1 MPNVTSES
9 TQRSV
14 YSESQSP
21 LANVFRERALRP
33 FRSRDVSARNIVLI
47 LVLCASVVSWLSTIR
62 SPLWLDETISYW
74 QISGGFRQIWA
85 RQGLSF
91 PAYSYILW
99 ATKSLFGST
108 EVVLRM
114 PSILAM
120 LAAAYLLYHIA
131 REFSGFDVAVIVTV
145 VFCLH
150 PIVAFA
156 AADARPYA
164 FGVLTL
170 NCAILSFLRW
180 TKTNSSR
187 YAMLFGISA
196 AGIFYFHYL
205 FGVILAA
212 FAFILIGTRDREWRL
227 FAPQFAVTC
236 VLFVVAMMPV
246 VSRLAYLF
254 RTGPT
259 HVFANSPRSAD
270 LLLTIAPGVIVP
282 LFVGALFVAALL
294 GKVGNSDE
302 ETEFAKLS
310 SLLMAGVPLITLY
323 SVSSL
328 TNMHV
333 FVERYRLVA
342 IPGIA
347 LCWGLLVSCL
357 RSSVIR
363 LSFCVAL
370 VAFTLGRFSFST
382 FSMENPHGYTW
393 KYALEV
399 ANEKAAPDNAP
410 LLLCSDLP
418 ESNFESM
425 PADVTSSG
433 FFAPVS
439 YYKVNSPVV
448 PLPRE
453 FNKEA
458 ALQVKKFLATAIP
471 GRRRF
476 LLLAYF
482 PSSRTIDWITMIT
495 KDSYEPRKVGTYD
508 GVTVMEYVPRAD

>member
-1 MPNVTSES
+1 LPNVTLES
-9 TQRSV
+9 TERAV
-14 YSESQSP
+14 YSESQSRVQ
-21 LANVFRERALRP
+21 NVFREGGRRP
-33 FRSRDVSARNIVLI
+33 FRSRDISASTITL
-47 LVLCASVVSWLSTIR
+47 LLALCASVVPWLSTIR

-99 ATKSLFGST
+99 ATNFLFGSN

-114 PSILAM
+114 PSVLAM
-120 LAAAYLLYHIA
+120 LAAAYLLYRIA
-131 REFSGFDVAVIVTV
+131 REFSGFEVAVIVTV
-145 VFCLH
+145 LFCLH

-156 AADARPYA
+156 AVDARPYA

-180 TKTNSSR
+180 AKTNSSR
-187 YAMLFGISA
+187 YAILFGISA

-212 FAFILIGTRDREWRL
+212 FAFILIGTRGREWRL
-227 FAPQFAVTC
+227 FAPQFAVAC
-236 VLFVVAMMPV
+236 VMFVVVMLPV
-246 VSRLAYLF
+246 ISRLAYLF

-259 HVFANSPRSAD
+259 HVFANSPRSTD
-270 LLLTIAPGVIVP
+270 LLITIAPGVIFP

-302 ETEFAKLS
+302 ESALAKFS
-310 SLLMAGVPLITLY
+310 SLLMAGVPLVFLY

-347 LCWGLLVSCL
+347 LCWGLLVSCI

-363 LSFCVAL
+363 LSFCLAL
-370 VAFTLGRFSFST
+370 ITFTLTQSAFPTLSI
-382 FSMENPHGYTW
+382 ENPHGYTW
-393 KYALEV
+393 KYALEA
-399 ANEKAAPDNAP
+399 ANRKAASDSAP

-425 PADVTSSG
+425 PADVASSG

-471 GRRRF
+471 ARRRF
-476 LLLAYF
+476 LVLAF
-482 PSSRTIDWITMIT
+482 VPSWHTIDWITMIT
-495 KDSYEPRKVGTYD
+495 KNSYEPRKVGTYD
-508 GVTVMEYVPRAD
+508 GITVMEYVPR